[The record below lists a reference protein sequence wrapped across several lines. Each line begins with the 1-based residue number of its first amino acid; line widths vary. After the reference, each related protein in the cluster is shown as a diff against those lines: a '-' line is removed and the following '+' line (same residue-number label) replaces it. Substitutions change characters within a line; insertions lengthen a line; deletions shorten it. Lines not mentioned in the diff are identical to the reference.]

1 MNILDQINDEQKND
15 YLNNF
20 NAFEYSRIMMKN
32 KMELEVILN
41 FLKIKIE
48 KK

>member
-32 KMELEVILN
+32 KMDLEVILMDLN
-41 FLKIKIE
+41 IKIE
-48 KK
+48 R